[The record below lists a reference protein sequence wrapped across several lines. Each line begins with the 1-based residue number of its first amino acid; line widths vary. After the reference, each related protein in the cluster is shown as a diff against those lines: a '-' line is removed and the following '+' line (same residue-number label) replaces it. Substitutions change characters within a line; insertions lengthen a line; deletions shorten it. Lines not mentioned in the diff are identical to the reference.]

1 MKTVLKFK
9 HRKSDMQHS
18 YENLSVVDSMKKND
32 IDVLIQNHFSDQN
45 IPFCRNFRGFFF
57 IHENKLCLVE
67 SDDDSFSVIGSANG
81 LKDLNQDLVRFI
93 IGHTGKGTNI
103 TVYGQGE
110 IFNILFGGALS
121 AFNRD
126 VFAGRTSF
134 DQDTLYKVFSFMLR
148 MNELQKPEHLR
159 RIG

>member
-1 MKTVLKFK
+1 MKTVLRFK

-18 YENLSVVDSMKKND
+18 CEELSVRDPMVK
-32 IDVLIQNHFSDQN
+32 DVVNELIQDYLNDQH
-45 IPFCRNFRGFFF
+45 IPFCRNSRGFFF
-57 IHENKLCLVE
+57 IHDNMLCLIE
-67 SDDDSFSVIGSANG
+67 TNDDSFGVIGSANG
-81 LKDLNQDLVRFI
+81 LKDLNQDLVRYI
-93 IGHTGKGTNI
+93 IGHTGTGTNI

-110 IFNILFGGALS
+110 ICNILFGGALS
-121 AFNRD
+121 TFNRD